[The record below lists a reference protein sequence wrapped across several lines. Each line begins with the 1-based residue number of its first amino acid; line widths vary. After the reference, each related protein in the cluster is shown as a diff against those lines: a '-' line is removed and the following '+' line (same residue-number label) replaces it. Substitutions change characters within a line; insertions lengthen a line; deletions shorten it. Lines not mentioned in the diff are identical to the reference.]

1 MLHRA
6 KYHLIAIGMMLGVLI
21 SLIASPPASAASQQ
35 NQVLSGNAWSN
46 QYSWNWAD
54 TVKSSLE
61 KLGDGRYERVEWVS
75 DALYVEHYNASYRF
89 LDASKIDA
97 STYTPTGASE
107 VIWGGYYAGSQ
118 FNFVVTGQAN
128 KNDSDGVVVMRVTK
142 YSKAWSY
149 LGNVEYSAINT
160 YMPFSAGSLRM
171 TEMNGELWIR
181 TCHEMY
187 KSSDGYH
194 HQANMTFRI
203 RQSDLSK
210 LDSATSVSYFG
221 SKFGYVSHS
230 FNQFIV
236 STGSKIYS
244 ADHGDAYPRAIAAK
258 NIPTDSASGSSGQ
271 EYYIANFKGKVGN
284 NYTGATLDGFESAN
298 NAGTLISVGTM
309 VDQDKSFA
317 DEDNPTSGA
326 KNVWIGVTPVN
337 GTQSSVKYLT
347 NYAFDGNTTATNPAL
362 VKINENRLLVL
373 WSTRP
378 TNSYSHNAIQ
388 YAFIDGQGN
397 VTSQVYSMNGSLS
410 DCQPIVA
417 GNEVVWYATDDSAPT
432 FYVINASNG
441 QSSAHDATQSV
452 RMSFDSQGGSTVPSQ
467 DVRIGQKATQPANPT
482 RSGYTFLGW
491 YTAKTGGSKYDFS
504 RGVTSDVTLYAH
516 WDVRTYTVSFDANG
530 GSSVSA
536 QKVKH
541 GSKASQPANPTRSG
555 YAFQGW
561 YTAKTGGSKYDF
573 SRAVTS
579 DVTLYAH
586 WTANPQLKRL
596 AGTVR
601 YDTMSQLV
609 STAFTG
615 TSSTVI
621 VASGANYPDALA
633 ASALAGVK
641 DAPIVLTD
649 PGALSPQAAGQLKR
663 LNPSEIIVAG
673 GANAVSQG
681 VVSSLKGYARNVHR
695 VSGSTRYDTSYQ
707 LYLQGKGKWGST
719 AIVATGS
726 NYADALSVSSYA
738 YAAKAPVFLCDPQRG
753 LTAAQRQALKS
764 FKRVLVV
771 GGENAVPTRYV
782 SGLPGMVRKSGTTR
796 YETSVAVAKWAS
808 SGGNGLGMDGVVYAT
823 GSDFPDAL
831 AAGPLAGRNKGVML
845 LVNGPD
851 SPTVSYSA
859 EFRGKVSKAWVA
871 GGTNAVSAQTAN
883 TIADKLNMRR
893 P

>member
-1 MLHRA
+1 MRAMLHRA
-6 KYHLIAIGMMLGVLI
+6 KYHLIAVGMILGVLA
-21 SLIASPPASAASQQ
+21 SLVVSAPASAASQQ
-35 NQVLSGNAWSN
+35 SQVSSSNAWSN
-46 QYSWNWAD
+46 EYSGNWAN

-75 DALYVEHYNASYRF
+75 NALYVEHYNSSYRF
-89 LDASKIDA
+89 LDSSKIGA
-97 STYTPTGASE
+97 STYTPTGASQ

-128 KNDSDGVVVMRVTK
+128 KSDSDSVAVMRVTK
-142 YSKAWSY
+142 YSKTWGY

-160 YMPFSAGSLRM
+160 YMPFDAGSLRM

-194 HQANMTFRI
+194 HQANMSFRI

-258 NIPTDSASGSSGQ
+258 SIPTDSASGSSGQ
-271 EYYIANFKGKVGN
+271 EYYIAKFKGKVGA

-298 NAGTLISVGTM
+298 NAGSLISVGTM
-309 VDQDKSFA
+309 ADQDKSFA
-317 DEDNPTSGA
+317 NEDIPQSGA
-326 KNVWIGVTPVN
+326 RNVWIGVTPVG

-347 NYAFDGNTTATNPAL
+347 NYAFGGNTTATNPVL
-362 VKINENRLLVL
+362 VKINENRLLVI
-373 WSTRP
+373 WSTRQ
-378 TNSYSHNAIQ
+378 TSYPYSRGAIQ

-397 VTSQVYSMNGSLS
+397 VTSQTYSMNGSLS
-410 DCQPIVA
+410 DCQPIVV
-417 GNEVVWYATDDSAPT
+417 GDEVVWYATNNSVPT
-432 FYVINASNG
+432 FYTIDANAYM
-441 QSSAHDATQSV
+441 V
-452 RMSFDSQGGSTVPSQ
+452 SFDS
-467 DVRIGQKATQPANPT
+467 
-482 RSGYTFLGW
+482 
-491 YTAKTGGSKYDFS
+491 
-504 RGVTSDVTLYAH
+504 
-516 WDVRTYTVSFDANG
+516 NG

-541 GSKASQPANPTRSG
+541 GSKATQPANPTRSG
-555 YAFQGW
+555 YTFQGW
-561 YTAKTGGSKYDF
+561 YTAKSGGSKYDF
-573 SRAVTS
+573 SQSVTS

-596 AGTVR
+596 AGTAR

-609 STAFTG
+609 GTAFTG

-649 PGALSPQAAGQLKR
+649 PSTLSPQAAGQLKR
-663 LNPSEIIVAG
+663 LKPSEIIVIG
-673 GANAVSQG
+673 GTGAVSQG
-681 VVSSLKGYARNVHR
+681 VVSSLKGYARNVSR

-719 AIVATGS
+719 AIVATGE

-738 YAAKAPVFLCDPQRG
+738 YAAKAPVFLCNPQTG
-753 LTAAQRQALKS
+753 LTAAQRQALGS

-771 GGENAVPTRYV
+771 GGENAVPARCV
-782 SGLPGMVRKSGTTR
+782 SGLSGVVRKSGATR
-796 YETSVAVAKWAS
+796 YETSMEIAKWAS
-808 SGGNGLGMDGVVYAT
+808 SNDNGLGMDGVVYAT
-823 GSDFPDAL
+823 GSNFPDAL

-845 LVNGPD
+845 LVEGPD

-859 EFRGKVSKAWVA
+859 TFKNKVSKAWIA
-871 GGTNAVSAQTAN
+871 GGTGAVNAQTAN
-883 TIADKLNMRR
+883 TLADKLNMRQ